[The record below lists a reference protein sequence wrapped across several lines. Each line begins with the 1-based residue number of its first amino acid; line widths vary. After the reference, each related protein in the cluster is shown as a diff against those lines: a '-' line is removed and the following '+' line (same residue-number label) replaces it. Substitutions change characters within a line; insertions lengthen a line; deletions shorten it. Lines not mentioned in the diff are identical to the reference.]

1 MAADGA
7 GSAKLGGARV
17 PLVDARILDAWISRR
32 PPLIP
37 VERQHPEAK
46 QDTETPSQRHCD
58 WSDRDDFGLD
68 EFVGRD
74 AQEEPEVPKGPSAG
88 GDFALTSKRLLFHTQ
103 LGSTAGGRPPP
114 RADLAQHRAVSR
126 LVSASGELTVAC
138 SKAAY
143 SLSVRSWCAAAVD
156 AMVAS
161 KCSYDRPCDKLSKG
175 SFVRM
180 WRGHPATPL
189 RVSSAARPWV
199 ECSRTGPSQEAPRA
213 KASNPLSSFRS
224 LLQSPAAFGDVG
236 GDHLSR
242 ILRCFVT
249 CGCFGTSPQ
258 NHTVG
263 PSKSE
268 SPAPRLPPASPPLTA
283 TRSSF

>member
-88 GDFALTSKRLLFHTQ
+88 GDFALTSKRLVFHTQ
-103 LGSTAGGRPPP
+103 LSSTAGGRLPP
-114 RADLAQHRAVSR
+114 RADLAQHRAVAR

-138 SKAAY
+138 SKAA
-143 SLSVRSWCAAAVD
+143 
-156 AMVAS
+156 
-161 KCSYDRPCDKLSKG
+161 
-175 SFVRM
+175 
-180 WRGHPATPL
+180 
-189 RVSSAARPWV
+189 
-199 ECSRTGPSQEAPRA
+199 
-213 KASNPLSSFRS
+213 
-224 LLQSPAAFGDVG
+224 
-236 GDHLSR
+236 
-242 ILRCFVT
+242 
-249 CGCFGTSPQ
+249 
-258 NHTVG
+258 
-263 PSKSE
+263 
-268 SPAPRLPPASPPLTA
+268 
-283 TRSSF
+283 